1 MGVVATIMTELSA
14 QSQQSAIVMIDAT
27 HVKMHRAASSLAVK
41 KRGHADRGWLIGRT
55 KGGLNAKLHVVAD
68 ARGPCA
74 GPMRGAGQSGCSS
87 RQARLL
93 VQTARPYWRRFWPW
107 LTQWA
112 YTSGWWPC

>member
-14 QSQQSAIVMIDAT
+14 QSQQSEIVMIDAT
-27 HVKMHRAASSLAVK
+27 HVKMQRAASSLAVK

-74 GPMRGAGQSGCSS
+74 GPANPDVPLGRPDCLS
-87 RQARLL
+87 RQRG
-93 VQTARPYWRRFWPW
+93 
-107 LTQWA
+107 LTGVA
-112 YTSGWWPC
+112 FGLG